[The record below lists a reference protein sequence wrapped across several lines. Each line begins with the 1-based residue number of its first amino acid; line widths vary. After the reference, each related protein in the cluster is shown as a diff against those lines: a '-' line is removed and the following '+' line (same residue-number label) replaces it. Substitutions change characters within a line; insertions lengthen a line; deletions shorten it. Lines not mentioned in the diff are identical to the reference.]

1 MTWFDFTFLGV
12 LVISVAWGVWRG
24 LVHEM
29 LSLGGWVLAFLA
41 ANLLAGPLSEQI
53 TSTMRP
59 ELRVLLAWLGIF
71 VVVLLA
77 ASLAGMLLGRF
88 IKSVGLKSTDRTL
101 GGLFGLVRGLVIGLA
116 FALLAGLTRFPAH
129 PAWKDS
135 FFGPPLGRTVEQ
147 LKPWL
152 PPALAGR
159 LRYH

>member
-1 MTWFDFTFLGV
+1 MTWFDFAFLGV
-12 LVISVAWGVWRG
+12 LAISVAWGVWRG

-77 ASLAGMLLGRF
+77 ASLVGMLLGRF

-101 GGLFGLVRGLVIGLA
+101 GGLFGLVRGVVMGLA

>member
-1 MTWFDFTFLGV
+1 
-12 LVISVAWGVWRG
+12 
-24 LVHEM
+24 
-29 LSLGGWVLAFLA
+29 
-41 ANLLAGPLSEQI
+41 
-53 TSTMRP
+53 
-59 ELRVLLAWLGIF
+59 
-71 VVVLLA
+71 
-77 ASLAGMLLGRF
+77 MLLGRF

-101 GGLFGLVRGLVIGLA
+101 GALFGLARGLVIGLA
-116 FALLAGLTRFPAH
+116 FALLAGLTRFPAQ

>member
-1 MTWFDFTFLGV
+1 MTWFDFAFLGV
-12 LVISVAWGVWRG
+12 LALSVAWGVWRG

-41 ANLLAGPLSEQI
+41 ANLFSGPLSESI
-53 TSTMRP
+53 TSTMAP
-59 ELRVLLAWLGIF
+59 ELRVLLAWLGVF

-77 ASLAGMLLGRF
+77 ASLVGMLLGRF
-88 IKSVGLKSTDRTL
+88 IKAVGLKSTDRTL
-101 GGLFGLVRGLVIGLA
+101 GGVFGLARGVVIALA
-116 FALLAGLTRFPAH
+116 FALLAGLTRFPSH
-129 PAWKDS
+129 EAWKDS

-152 PPALAGR
+152 PPALSGR

>member
-1 MTWFDFTFLGV
+1 
-12 LVISVAWGVWRG
+12 
-24 LVHEM
+24 VHEM

-41 ANLLAGPLSEQI
+41 ANLLSGPLSEQI

-59 ELRVLLAWLGIF
+59 ELRVLLAWLGVF

-101 GGLFGLVRGLVIGLA
+101 GGLFGLVRGVVMGLA

-129 PAWKDS
+129 PVWKDS

>member
-1 MTWFDFTFLGV
+1 MTWFDFAFLGV
-12 LVISVAWGVWRG
+12 LAISVAWGVWRG

-77 ASLAGMLLGRF
+77 ASLVGMLLGRF

-129 PAWKDS
+129 PVWKDS

>member
-1 MTWFDFTFLGV
+1 MTWFDFAFLAV
-12 LVISVAWGVWRG
+12 LALSVAWGVWRG

-41 ANLLAGPLSEQI
+41 ANLLSGPLSEQI

-101 GGLFGLVRGLVIGLA
+101 GGLFGLVRGVVMGLA

-129 PAWKDS
+129 PVWKDS

>member
-1 MTWFDFTFLGV
+1 MTWVDFTFLGV
-12 LVISVAWGVWRG
+12 LAVSIAWGLWRG

-41 ANLLAGPLSEQI
+41 ANLFSGPLSEQI
-53 TSTMRP
+53 TSTMAP

-71 VVVLLA
+71 VAVLLV
-77 ASLAGMLLGRF
+77 ASLAGMLLRKF
-88 IKSVGLKSTDRTL
+88 IKTVGLASTDRVL
-101 GGLFGLVRGLVIGLA
+101 GGVFGLARGLLIGLV
-116 FALLAGLTRFPAH
+116 FALLAGLTRFPSH

-135 FFGPPLGRTVEQ
+135 FFGPPLGNTVVQ

-152 PPALAGR
+152 PAGLAQR

>member
-1 MTWFDFTFLGV
+1 MTWFDFAFLAV
-12 LVISVAWGVWRG
+12 LALSVAWGVWRG

-41 ANLLAGPLSEQI
+41 ANLLSGPLSEQI

-71 VVVLLA
+71 VVVLLG

-101 GGLFGLVRGLVIGLA
+101 GGLFGLVRGVVMGLA

-135 FFGPPLGRTVEQ
+135 FFGPPLGNTIVQ

-159 LRYH
+159 LRYN

>member
-101 GGLFGLVRGLVIGLA
+101 GGLFGLVRGVVMGLA

-129 PAWKDS
+129 PVWKDS